1 MHDQFKLET
10 RLYSVNYS
18 VNNSVSDS
26 QNTPSMH
33 ATFNKSRVT
42 EINANLTL
50 SLLQE
55 NNWSTVKYLNLVNHF
70 QHVV

>member
-1 MHDQFKLET
+1 MHDQFKLGT
-10 RLYSVNYS
+10 RLYS

-26 QNTPSMH
+26 QDTPSMH
-33 ATFNKSRVT
+33 ATFNKSTVT

-55 NNWSTVKYLNLVNHF
+55 NNWSTVKYLNLVNHA
-70 QHVV
+70 V